1 VRAWPTGGA
10 QLKSIVYLL
19 RGERDP
25 RRFLAGYALYSL
37 GTGAG
42 YVALLL
48 VGYARFRSPWAISLV
63 LLADFVPAMLA
74 GPLFGALADRWPKR
88 LCSVGSLLAS
98 AGAFA
103 GIAVV
108 HSFVATVLLALL
120 AGAATGLY
128 LPTAL
133 AALPTLVE
141 REILGAATSLFGA
154 IRNAGQLVGPG
165 IAAVA
170 LTFTTP
176 DVLVGVIGGVFVLAA
191 AATWTVRFA
200 EPERAPDSR
209 VGTAL
214 LVEMREGLSTTMRAP
229 ALRTIVLATAGALLF
244 MGMLNVAELLLAKR
258 VLHAGSV
265 GFSVLV
271 AVFGVGILAGSL
283 AGSRRGG
290 LQEYKRRYLGGI
302 IGFGLALAVAGA
314 APNLPV
320 AALAFAVCGFSN
332 GMFLVHQRLLIQI
345 AVPNRLLGR
354 VFGVVDTATAW
365 GFAIAFVTAGGLIEV
380 LGVRGLLELAAGGT
394 VAVGLLATVALSR
407 AWPPDSVPSVGTEA
421 PVSQEAV

>member
-1 VRAWPTGGA
+1 M
-10 QLKSIVYLL
+10 
-19 RGERDP
+19 
-25 RRFLAGYALYSL
+25 
-37 GTGAG
+37 
-42 YVALLL
+42 ALLL

-74 GPLFGALADRWPKR
+74 GPLFGALADRWPRR
-88 LCSVGSLLAS
+88 LCSVGSLLVS

-108 HSFVATVLLALL
+108 HSFAATVLLALL

-133 AALPTLVE
+133 AALPTLVS
-141 REILGAATSLFGA
+141 RETLGAATSLFGA

-176 DVLVGVIGGVFVLAA
+176 DVLVGVIAGIFVLAA

-200 EPERAPDSR
+200 EPERAPDAP

-214 LVEMREGLSTTMRAP
+214 LADMREGLATTMHSP
-229 ALRTIVLATAGALLF
+229 ALRTIVLATAAAFLF
-244 MGMLNVAELLLAKR
+244 IGMLNVAELLLAKQ

-290 LQEYKRRYLGGI
+290 LPEYKRRYLGGI

-314 APNLPV
+314 APNLPI
-320 AALAFAVCGFSN
+320 AALAFAVCGFAN
-332 GMFLVHQRLLIQI
+332 GVFLVHQRLLIQI

-365 GFAIAFVTAGGLIEV
+365 GFAVAFVTAGGLIV
-380 LGVRGLLELAAGGT
+380 ALGVRGLLELAAGGT
-394 VAVGLLATVALSR
+394 VAVGVLATIALRR
-407 AWPPDSVPSVGTEA
+407 AWPPDMLPSSRTETS
-421 PVSQEAV
+421 VSQEVV